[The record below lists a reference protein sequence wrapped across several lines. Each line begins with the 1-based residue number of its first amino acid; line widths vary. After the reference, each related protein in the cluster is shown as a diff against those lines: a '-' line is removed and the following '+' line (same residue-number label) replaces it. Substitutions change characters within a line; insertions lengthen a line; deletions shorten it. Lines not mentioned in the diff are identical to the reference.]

1 MEFLYIFP
9 VKLKRKS
16 YVFINKFVNDA
27 DNGVEGV
34 KYWYSTTGNDRLK
47 IASICPLFV
56 LSMALPVKPFQSNK
70 KGPT

>member
-16 YVFINKFVNDA
+16 YVFFNKFVNDA
-27 DNGVEGV
+27 DNGVKWV
-34 KYWYSTTGNDRLK
+34 KYWYSTRGNDRLK
-47 IASICPLFV
+47 IASICPMFV
-56 LSMALPVKPFQSNK
+56 LSMTLSVKPFQSNK